1 MEKKITYAQ
10 ALNTVLTN
18 ENIVLASDVREK
30 LEALLASVWKKSGE
44 KKDTAQQVESAEMVE
59 RIYQEMEA
67 DRTYS
72 IAELLKELPVVADFN
87 AKHEN
92 DMSVQRMANLLK
104 TLVDGGKVIKT
115 TEKRRVYYTKAWAQK
130 LRGEQNSPLNKS

>member
-10 ALNTVLTN
+10 ALNTVLSN
-18 ENIVLASDVREK
+18 ENIVLAADVREK
-30 LEALLASVWKKSGE
+30 LEALLASVSKKSGE
-44 KKDTAQQVESAEMVE
+44 KKDTAQQVENAEMVE
-59 RIYQEMEA
+59 RIYQEMA
-67 DRTYS
+67 AGRTYS

-115 TEKRRVYYTKAWAQK
+115 TEKRRVYYTKA
-130 LRGEQNSPLNKS
+130 

>member
-10 ALNTVLTN
+10 ALNTVLNN

-30 LEALLASVWKKSGE
+30 LEALLASVSKKSGE
-44 KKDTAQQVESAEMVE
+44 KKDTAQQVENAAMVE

-67 DRTYS
+67 NRTYS
-72 IAELLKELPVVADFN
+72 IAELLKELPVVVDYN
-87 AKHEN
+87 QNHEN
-92 DMSVQRMANLLK
+92 DMSTQRMANLLK

-115 TEKRRVYYTKAWAQK
+115 TEKRRVYYTKA
-130 LRGEQNSPLNKS
+130 

>member
-10 ALNTVLTN
+10 ALNTVLSN
-18 ENIVLASDVREK
+18 ENIVLASEVREK
-30 LEALLASVWKKSGE
+30 LEALLASVSKKSGE
-44 KKDTAQQVESAEMVE
+44 KKDTAQQVENAEMVE

-104 TLVDGGKVIKT
+104 TLVDGGRVIKT
-115 TEKRRVYYTKAWAQK
+115 TEKRRVYYTKA
-130 LRGEQNSPLNKS
+130 

>member
-10 ALNTVLTN
+10 ALNTVLSN

-30 LEALLASVWKKSGE
+30 LEALLASVSKKSGE
-44 KKDTAQQVESAEMVE
+44 KKDTAQQVENAEMVE

-92 DMSVQRMANLLK
+92 DMSAQRMANLLK

-115 TEKRRVYYTKAWAQK
+115 TEKRRVYYTKA
-130 LRGEQNSPLNKS
+130 

>member
-10 ALNTVLTN
+10 ALNTVLNN

-30 LEALLASVWKKSGE
+30 LEALLASVSKKSGE
-44 KKDTAQQVESAEMVE
+44 KKDTAQQVENAAMVE

-67 DRTYS
+67 NRTYS
-72 IAELLKELPVVADFN
+72 IAELLKELPVVADYN
-87 AKHEN
+87 RNHEN
-92 DMSVQRMANLLK
+92 DMSTQRMANLLK

-115 TEKRRVYYTKAWAQK
+115 TEKRRVYYTKA
-130 LRGEQNSPLNKS
+130 

>member
-10 ALNTVLTN
+10 ALNTVLNN

-30 LEALLASVWKKSGE
+30 LEALLASVSKKSGE
-44 KKDTAQQVESAEMVE
+44 KKDTAQQVENAAMVE

-67 DRTYS
+67 NRTYS
-72 IAELLKELPVVADFN
+72 IAELLKELPVVADYN
-87 AKHEN
+87 QNHEN
-92 DMSVQRMANLLK
+92 DMSTQRMANLLK

-115 TEKRRVYYTKAWAQK
+115 TEKRRVYYTKA
-130 LRGEQNSPLNKS
+130 

>member
-10 ALNTVLTN
+10 ALNTVLSN
-18 ENIVLASDVREK
+18 ENIVLAADVREK
-30 LEALLASVWKKSGE
+30 LEALLASVSKKSGE
-44 KKDTAQQVESAEMVE
+44 KKDTAQQVENAEMVE

-67 DRTYS
+67 NRTYS

-115 TEKRRVYYTKAWAQK
+115 TEKRRVYYTKA
-130 LRGEQNSPLNKS
+130 

>member
-10 ALNTVLTN
+10 ALNTVLSN

-30 LEALLASVWKKSGE
+30 LEALLASVSKKSGE
-44 KKDTAQQVESAEMVE
+44 KKDTAQQVENAEMVE
-59 RIYQEMEA
+59 RIYQEMA
-67 DRTYS
+67 AGRTYS

-92 DMSVQRMANLLK
+92 EMSVQRMANLLK
-104 TLVDGGKVIKT
+104 TLVDGGRVIKT
-115 TEKRRVYYTKAWAQK
+115 TEKRRVYYTKA
-130 LRGEQNSPLNKS
+130 

>member
-10 ALNTVLTN
+10 ALNTVLNN

-30 LEALLASVWKKSGE
+30 LEALLASVSKKSGE
-44 KKDTAQQVESAEMVE
+44 KKDTAQQVENAEMVE

-67 DRTYS
+67 NRTYS

-115 TEKRRVYYTKAWAQK
+115 TEKRRVYYTKA
-130 LRGEQNSPLNKS
+130 

>member
-10 ALNTVLTN
+10 ALNTVLSN

-30 LEALLASVWKKSGE
+30 LEALLASVSKKSGE
-44 KKDTAQQVESAEMVE
+44 KKDTAQQVENAEMVE

-67 DRTYS
+67 GRTYS

-115 TEKRRVYYTKAWAQK
+115 TEKRRVYYTKA
-130 LRGEQNSPLNKS
+130 

>member
-10 ALNTVLTN
+10 ALNTVLNN

-30 LEALLASVWKKSGE
+30 LEALLASVSKKSGE
-44 KKDTAQQVESAEMVE
+44 RKETAQQVENAEMVE
-59 RIYQEMEA
+59 RIYQEMER

-92 DMSVQRMANLLK
+92 DMSIQRMANLLR
-104 TLVDGGKVIKT
+104 TLVENGKVIKT
-115 TEKRRVYYTKAWAQK
+115 TEKRRVYYTKA
-130 LRGEQNSPLNKS
+130 

>member
-1 MEKKITYAQ
+1 MEKKITYVQ
-10 ALNTVLTN
+10 ALNTVLSN

-30 LEALLASVWKKSGE
+30 LEALLASVSKKSGE
-44 KKDTAQQVESAEMVE
+44 KKDTAQQIENAEMVE

-67 DRTYS
+67 NRTYS

-115 TEKRRVYYTKAWAQK
+115 SEKRRVYYTKA
-130 LRGEQNSPLNKS
+130 

>member
-10 ALNTVLTN
+10 ALNTVLSN

-30 LEALLASVWKKSGE
+30 LEALLASVSKKSGE
-44 KKDTAQQVESAEMVE
+44 KKDTAQQVENAEMVE
-59 RIYQEMEA
+59 RIYQEMA
-67 DRTYS
+67 SGRTYS

-104 TLVDGGKVIKT
+104 TLVDSGKVIKT
-115 TEKRRVYYTKAWAQK
+115 SEKRRVYYTKA
-130 LRGEQNSPLNKS
+130 

>member
-10 ALNTVLTN
+10 ALNTVLSN
-18 ENIVLASDVREK
+18 ENIVLAADVREK
-30 LEALLASVWKKSGE
+30 LEALLASVSKKSGE
-44 KKDTAQQVESAEMVE
+44 KKDTAQQVENTEMVE

-67 DRTYS
+67 NRTYS
-72 IAELLKELPVVADFN
+72 IAELLKQLPVVADFN

-115 TEKRRVYYTKAWAQK
+115 TEKRRVYYTKA
-130 LRGEQNSPLNKS
+130 

>member
-10 ALNTVLTN
+10 ALNTVLSN
-18 ENIVLASDVREK
+18 ENIVLTSDVREK
-30 LEALLASVWKKSGE
+30 LEALLASVSKKSGE
-44 KKDTAQQVESAEMVE
+44 KKDTAQQVENAEMVE

-115 TEKRRVYYTKAWAQK
+115 TEKRRVYYTKA
-130 LRGEQNSPLNKS
+130 

>member
-10 ALNTVLTN
+10 ALNTVLSN

-30 LEALLASVWKKSGE
+30 LEALLASVSKKSGE
-44 KKDTAQQVESAEMVE
+44 KKDTAQQVENAEMVE
-59 RIYQEMEA
+59 RIYQEMA
-67 DRTYS
+67 AGRTYS

-92 DMSVQRMANLLK
+92 EMSTQRMANRLK
-104 TLVDGGKVIKT
+104 TLVDGGRVIKT
-115 TEKRRVYYTKAWAQK
+115 TEKRRVYYTKA
-130 LRGEQNSPLNKS
+130 

>member
-10 ALNTVLTN
+10 ALNTVLSN

-30 LEALLASVWKKSGE
+30 LEALLASVSKKSGE
-44 KKDTAQQVESAEMVE
+44 KKDTAQQVENAEMVE

-115 TEKRRVYYTKAWAQK
+115 TEKRRVFYTKA
-130 LRGEQNSPLNKS
+130 

>member
-30 LEALLASVWKKSGE
+30 LEALLASVSKKSGE
-44 KKDTAQQVESAEMVE
+44 KKDTAQQVENAEMVE

-87 AKHEN
+87 AKHEQ

-104 TLVDGGKVIKT
+104 TLVDGGRVIKT
-115 TEKRRVYYTKAWAQK
+115 TEKRRVYYTKA
-130 LRGEQNSPLNKS
+130 

>member
-1 MEKKITYAQ
+1 
-10 ALNTVLTN
+10 
-18 ENIVLASDVREK
+18 
-30 LEALLASVWKKSGE
+30 
-44 KKDTAQQVESAEMVE
+44 
-59 RIYQEMEA
+59 MEA

-115 TEKRRVYYTKAWAQK
+115 SEKRRVYYTKA
-130 LRGEQNSPLNKS
+130 

>member
-10 ALNTVLTN
+10 ALHTVLDN

-30 LEALLASVWKKSGE
+30 LEALLASVSKKSGE
-44 KKDTAQQVESAEMVE
+44 RKETAQQVENAEMGE

-67 DRTYS
+67 NRTYS

-87 AKHEN
+87 ANHEN
-92 DMSVQRMANLLK
+92 DMTTQRIANLLR
-104 TLVDGGKVIKT
+104 TLVEDGRVIKT
-115 TEKRRVYYTKAWAQK
+115 TEKRRVYYTKA
-130 LRGEQNSPLNKS
+130 

>member
-1 MEKKITYAQ
+1 MGKKITYAQ
-10 ALNTVLTN
+10 ALNTVLSN

-30 LEALLASVWKKSGE
+30 LEALLASVSKKSGE
-44 KKDTAQQVESAEMVE
+44 KKDTAQQVENAEMVE
-59 RIYQEMEA
+59 RIYQEMA
-67 DRTYS
+67 AGRTYS

-87 AKHEN
+87 AKHEQ

-115 TEKRRVYYTKAWAQK
+115 TEKRRVYYTKA
-130 LRGEQNSPLNKS
+130 

>member
-10 ALNTVLTN
+10 ALNAVLIN

-30 LEALLASVWKKSGE
+30 LEALFTSVSKKSGE
-44 KKDTAQQVESAEMVE
+44 RKETAQQVENAEMVE
-59 RIYQEMEA
+59 RIYQEMER

-92 DMSVQRMANLLK
+92 DMSTQRMANLLR
-104 TLVDGGKVIKT
+104 TLVENGKVVKT
-115 TEKRRVYYTKAWAQK
+115 TEKRRVYYTKA
-130 LRGEQNSPLNKS
+130 

>member
-10 ALNTVLTN
+10 ALNTVLSN
-18 ENIVLASDVREK
+18 ENIVLAADVREK
-30 LEALLASVWKKSGE
+30 LEALLASVSKKSGE
-44 KKDTAQQVESAEMVE
+44 KKDTAQQVENTEMVE

-67 DRTYS
+67 NRTYS

-115 TEKRRVYYTKAWAQK
+115 TEKRRVYYTKA
-130 LRGEQNSPLNKS
+130 

>member
-10 ALNTVLTN
+10 ALNTVLNN

-30 LEALLASVWKKSGE
+30 LEALLASVSKKSGE
-44 KKDTAQQVESAEMVE
+44 KKDTAQQVENAEMVE

-67 DRTYS
+67 NRTYS

-104 TLVDGGKVIKT
+104 TLVDGGRVIKT
-115 TEKRRVYYTKAWAQK
+115 TEKRRVYYTKA
-130 LRGEQNSPLNKS
+130 

>member
-10 ALNTVLTN
+10 ALNTVLSN

-30 LEALLASVWKKSGE
+30 LEALLASVSKKSGE
-44 KKDTAQQVESAEMVE
+44 KKDTAQQVENAEMVE

-87 AKHEN
+87 AKHEQ

-115 TEKRRVYYTKAWAQK
+115 SEKRRVYYTKA
-130 LRGEQNSPLNKS
+130 

>member
-10 ALNTVLTN
+10 ALNTVLSN

-30 LEALLASVWKKSGE
+30 LEALLASVSKKSGE
-44 KKDTAQQVESAEMVE
+44 KKDTVQQVENAEMVE
-59 RIYQEMEA
+59 RIYQEMA
-67 DRTYS
+67 AGRTYS

-115 TEKRRVYYTKAWAQK
+115 SEKRRVYYTKA
-130 LRGEQNSPLNKS
+130 

>member
-10 ALNTVLTN
+10 ALHTVLDN

-30 LEALLASVWKKSGE
+30 LEALLTSVSKKSSE
-44 KKDTAQQVESAEMVE
+44 RKETAQQVENAEMVE
-59 RIYQEMEA
+59 RIYQEMEEN
-67 DRTYS
+67 RTYS

-92 DMSVQRMANLLK
+92 GMTTQRIANLLK
-104 TLVDGGKVIKT
+104 TLVEDGRVIKT
-115 TEKRRVYYTKAWAQK
+115 TEKRRVYYTKA
-130 LRGEQNSPLNKS
+130 

>member
-10 ALNTVLTN
+10 ALNTVLSN
-18 ENIVLASDVREK
+18 ENIVLAADVREK
-30 LEALLASVWKKSGE
+30 LEALLASVSKKSGE
-44 KKDTAQQVESAEMVE
+44 KKDTAQQVENAEMVE
-59 RIYQEMEA
+59 RIYQEMA
-67 DRTYS
+67 SGRTYS

-87 AKHEN
+87 AKHEQ

-115 TEKRRVYYTKAWAQK
+115 SEKRRVYYTKA
-130 LRGEQNSPLNKS
+130 

>member
-10 ALNTVLTN
+10 ALNTVLSN

-30 LEALLASVWKKSGE
+30 LEALLASVSKKSGE
-44 KKDTAQQVESAEMVE
+44 RKETAQQVENAEMVE
-59 RIYQEMEA
+59 RIYQEMEEN
-67 DRTYS
+67 RTYS

-92 DMSVQRMANLLK
+92 EMSTQRMVNLLR
-104 TLVDGGKVIKT
+104 TLVENGKVVKT
-115 TEKRRVYYTKAWAQK
+115 TEKRRVYYTKA
-130 LRGEQNSPLNKS
+130 

>member
-10 ALNTVLTN
+10 ALNTVLNN

-30 LEALLASVWKKSGE
+30 LEALLASVSKKSGE
-44 KKDTAQQVESAEMVE
+44 RKETAQQVENAEMVE
-59 RIYQEMEA
+59 RIYQEMEEN
-67 DRTYS
+67 RTYS

-92 DMSVQRMANLLK
+92 EMSIQRMANLLR
-104 TLVDGGKVIKT
+104 TLVENGKVVKT
-115 TEKRRVYYTKAWAQK
+115 TEKRRVYYTKA
-130 LRGEQNSPLNKS
+130 